1 MESTILPN
9 YGGCIQVR
17 RHDGNNIPGGDM
29 IMDKK
34 KRCRDRSALKI
45 REIGV
50 QTVKK
55 TRNECCWNFRE

>member
-34 KRCRDRSALKI
+34 KDA
-45 REIGV
+45 EIGV
-50 QTVKK
+50 LSK
-55 TRNECCWNFRE
+55 